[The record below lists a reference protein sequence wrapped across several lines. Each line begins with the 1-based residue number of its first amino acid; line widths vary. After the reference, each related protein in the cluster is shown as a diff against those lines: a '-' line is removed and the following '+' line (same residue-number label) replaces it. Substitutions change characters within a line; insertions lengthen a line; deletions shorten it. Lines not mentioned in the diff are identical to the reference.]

1 MLYLT
6 SLSRIHASSAITL
19 TFDRVRP
26 TVSSLPP
33 TCKNVSSQRM
43 HTLFGITLT
52 IVGGILWIGNVS
64 GIFPTIPYVGY
75 MLIGVGV
82 SLHRMGAVAAAR
94 SLRRTIRE
102 TPSIPA
108 VELEPNEELP
118 GICVRCGEP
127 AKSLVAWRYVGMSEK
142 SEEPH
147 EESISLPVC
156 AVHLAAPTS
165 PAEFQITAADR
176 RVLIVNVSRNFARA
190 VREQQRQRL
199 LALGNT
205 MSSLASNYESPEDFL
220 RNLER

>member
-1 MLYLT
+1 
-6 SLSRIHASSAITL
+6 
-19 TFDRVRP
+19 
-26 TVSSLPP
+26 
-33 TCKNVSSQRM
+33 M
-43 HTLFGITLT
+43 HTMFGITLT

-75 MLIGVGV
+75 VLIAVGV

-165 PAEFQITAADR
+165 PAEFQIMAADR